1 MYFFK
6 YKRQSFILQKLT
18 RRTLALE
25 KVDITVKKKGRAAEV
40 LVEEAMSSEESCVEE
55 DENGKPKIVGYKI
68 KRLSWESRRF
78 TSVKQFLDKAMAES
92 QTQRARDR
100 ALPRTDH
107 EEESPRLPPKDFPDW
122 AISSAE

>member
-1 MYFFK
+1 
-6 YKRQSFILQKLT
+6 LQKLT

-92 QTQRARDR
+92 QTQRVRDR
-100 ALPRTDH
+100 ALPRTYH
-107 EEESPRLPPKDFPDW
+107 E
-122 AISSAE
+122 

>member
-68 KRLSWESRRF
+68 KRLSRG
-78 TSVKQFLDKAMAES
+78 KAGDS
-92 QTQRARDR
+92 QV
-100 ALPRTDH
+100 
-107 EEESPRLPPKDFPDW
+107 
-122 AISSAE
+122 